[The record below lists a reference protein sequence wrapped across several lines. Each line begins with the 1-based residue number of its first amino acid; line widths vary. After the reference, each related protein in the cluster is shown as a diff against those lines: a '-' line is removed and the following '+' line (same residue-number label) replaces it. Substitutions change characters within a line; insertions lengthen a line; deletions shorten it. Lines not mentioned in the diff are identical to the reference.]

1 MLARI
6 GLLCLL
12 VPAFQPLRAQVGP
25 VDHDGYLEY
34 QYRLVRSEELA
45 DNTLHLATWRARA
58 STFIWQPYILIL
70 DGTLGLTRARN
81 DFGDARNTNS
91 IITGSV
97 AANAFAR
104 SRFPFRA
111 YFESRDSRVDGDVF
125 DTDLVTR
132 NWGFLQ
138 QFSPRAGG
146 RLAVDFR
153 QSDSEDLRVDGFREG
168 RDFSSST
175 WQITGTKATKRNNFN
190 LLSSFRD
197 LSRDQPMQMETRNLF
212 NLRHRFRTSPRF
224 FIEDTTFYSDEDI
237 DFGNMQATRRFFQF
251 NGNANWRPQTN
262 KPLLVVGRAIA
273 QGVDSGRM
281 GNEAGSSSYVLSAT
295 ANYQFSRNL
304 NVAGNF
310 IIRSADADDRPE
322 ESSVF
327 QRLRTTYRSDAIP
340 LGRVDYL
347 WGGSVEVGNRRD
359 RNEGQDTVQDVLGLF
374 NHGLTR
380 NTTFAG
386 GRSLQLNLSQTLSAL
401 EDTEDRREQTLIH
414 SAYLTWNRQ
423 NGRMS
428 NYIRLSASD
437 RRSSGDREDTFQL
450 VNFQASAR
458 MQMSRKRSWNGSITF
473 QYNNSTA
480 TMPHAEDMDNSSVTY
495 SADLRYMERDLF
507 NVARLDFQ
515 SELRLMSANFRSND
529 LIDEGIA
536 PDRDRDDSV
545 WRNELNYRVGLLEL
559 RMLAELQQI
568 EDRWSTQVYFLVR
581 RYYGIG

>member
-559 RMLAELQQI
+559 RMLAELRQI